1 MENGG
6 QREFSFVVDMAGIRS
21 DVYTAIK
28 SARIAKSREKLAHF
42 KLANEEPMFEQINR
56 NMPSRL
62 GVRG

>member
-1 MENGG
+1 M
-6 QREFSFVVDMAGIRS
+6 DMAGIRS